1 MSQAFCRGGREELGR
16 ESLSP
21 SQACGAGVPG
31 GCAALAFWGGSH
43 REPPSVPILEI
54 SDHQNFSPLCSP
66 SWLLPSLWLSLT

>member
-1 MSQAFCRGGREELGR
+1 M
-16 ESLSP
+16 
-21 SQACGAGVPG
+21 GALLLRSG
-31 GCAALAFWGGSH
+31 GGSH